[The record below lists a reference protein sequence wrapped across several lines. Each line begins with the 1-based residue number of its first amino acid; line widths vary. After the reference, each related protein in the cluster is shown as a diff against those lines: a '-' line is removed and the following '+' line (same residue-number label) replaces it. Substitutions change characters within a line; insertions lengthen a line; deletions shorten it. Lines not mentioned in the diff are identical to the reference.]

1 VSAVGLAVGSNPVP
15 IIIPCHRVVGSNA
28 SLSGFGGGLA
38 TKTEQILV
46 EIEGHTVRNLKIDP
60 PHDKSNL
67 MLSAKTAKNG

>member
-1 VSAVGLAVGSNPVP
+1 M
-15 IIIPCHRVVGSNA
+15 VGSNA